1 MEQNTGPTL
10 AHLFAGWEGYNQ
22 SILSALAP
30 LSAEQLA
37 FRPAAN
43 LRSVGELARH
53 IAFGRITW
61 WARMNAPGGADLVGQ
76 IEHWESD
83 GEGNRW
89 VDEAAYAITTDGPAL
104 VLWLNRSWQM
114 IERTLGEWHVAD
126 LDRSYRHIWG
136 GDAYA
141 IPMQWTIF
149 RILAHDIHHGGEL
162 ALMLGLQG
170 MEPFELGAWG
180 GHILLPPRAPD

>member
-61 WARMNAPGGADLVGQ
+61 WARMNAPAGT
-76 IEHWESD
+76 IWFTRSNI
-83 GEGNRW
+83 GNRMARATARW
-89 VDEAAYAITTDGPAL
+89 MKVRMP
-104 VLWLNRSWQM
+104 SP
-114 IERTLGEWHVAD
+114 RTGRRWC
-126 LDRSYRHIWG
+126 SG
-136 GDAYA
+136 
-141 IPMQWTIF
+141 
-149 RILAHDIHHGGEL
+149 
-162 ALMLGLQG
+162 
-170 MEPFELGAWG
+170 
-180 GHILLPPRAPD
+180 